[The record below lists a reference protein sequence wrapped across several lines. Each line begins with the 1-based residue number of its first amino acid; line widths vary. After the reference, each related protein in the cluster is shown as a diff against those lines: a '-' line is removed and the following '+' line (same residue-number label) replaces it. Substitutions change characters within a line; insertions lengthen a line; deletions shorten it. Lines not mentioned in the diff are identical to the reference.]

1 MTQDEFL
8 IQDLAEETGV
18 SPRTIRYYQQ
28 EGLLPEPDNRG
39 KFAYYNQDH
48 LKRLILIQELK
59 KNFLPLKEIR
69 ERLNSLTSHEV
80 QILLEEQNDRHTR
93 QAPPSAPAP
102 RIAENRKIETEPDS
116 ALDYITRLLTT
127 SSHKPVQ
134 DPGDAHRIHSRK
146 AAPQQYVSGS
156 PAESWRRI
164 FLAPGVEI
172 LVKEPLS
179 PQDEKRLAELI
190 KFAQKLYT

>member
-1 MTQDEFL
+1 MKQDEFL

-48 LKRLILIQELK
+48 RKRLLLIQELK

-69 ERLNSLTSHEV
+69 DRMNSLTSQQV
-80 QILLEEQNDRHTR
+80 QSLLEEQNTEDIQKAHSGQIFIIQ
-93 QAPPSAPAP
+93 QAQA
-102 RIAENRKIETEPDS
+102 DS
-116 ALDYITRLLTT
+116 DTAVDYIARLLK
-127 SSHKPVQ
+127 SQSHTHTQ
-134 DPGDAHRIHSRK
+134 DPGIKPNLHLQK
-146 AAPQQYVSGS
+146 APPQQYISGS

-164 FLAPGVEI
+164 FLASGKEI
-172 LVKEPLS
+172 LIKEPIS
-179 PQDEKRLAELI
+179 PQDQKRLEELI
-190 KFAQKLYT
+190 KFAQKLFT